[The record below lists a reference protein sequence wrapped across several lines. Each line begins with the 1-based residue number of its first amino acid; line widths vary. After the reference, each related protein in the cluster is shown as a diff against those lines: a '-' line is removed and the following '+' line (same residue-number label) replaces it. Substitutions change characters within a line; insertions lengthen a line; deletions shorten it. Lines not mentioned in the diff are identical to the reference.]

1 MFDEERESNK
11 KKDYL
16 LNELNIKFEKE
27 KTSFNEII
35 NHKKELNEKLINL
48 EKQVICL

>member
-1 MFDEERESNK
+1 MLDEEKELKK

-27 KTSFNEII
+27 KSSFNEMI

-48 EKQVICL
+48 EKQVIFV